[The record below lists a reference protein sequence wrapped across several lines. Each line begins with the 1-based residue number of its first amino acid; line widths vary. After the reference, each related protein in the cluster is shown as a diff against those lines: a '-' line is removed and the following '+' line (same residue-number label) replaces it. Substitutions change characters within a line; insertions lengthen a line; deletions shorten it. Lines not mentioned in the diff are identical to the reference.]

1 MDNFIYVLWFI
12 LNVVFP
18 KQENRIMVLKFVKV
32 NRSLYVP
39 AVENFQNCLVMMLEY
54 SRFMVKVE
62 LYIKF

>member
-39 AVENFQNCLVMMLEY
+39 AVENFQICLVMMLEY

-62 LYIKF
+62 LYRNF

>member
-1 MDNFIYVLWFI
+1 MDNFIYVLWFL

-62 LYIKF
+62 LYRNF

>member
-1 MDNFIYVLWFI
+1 MFCGFL

-18 KQENRIMVLKFVKV
+18 KQENKIMVLKFVKV

-62 LYIKF
+62 LYRNF

>member
-54 SRFMVKVE
+54 SRFMVKV
-62 LYIKF
+62 

>member
-62 LYIKF
+62 LYRNF